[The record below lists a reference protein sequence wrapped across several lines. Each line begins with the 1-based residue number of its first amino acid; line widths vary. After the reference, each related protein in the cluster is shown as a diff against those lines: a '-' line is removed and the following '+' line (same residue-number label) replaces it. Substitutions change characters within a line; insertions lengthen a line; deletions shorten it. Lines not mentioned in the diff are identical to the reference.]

1 MHHGGTEEPKM
12 ENPIYR
18 KGREGRKGTERQN
31 IGRRS
36 AQMYADKNL
45 VFKSGVNQRLS
56 AA

>member
-1 MHHGGTEEPKM
+1 M

-36 AQMYADKNL
+36 AQMHADKNL
-45 VFKSGVNQRLS
+45 FFKSGVNQRLS